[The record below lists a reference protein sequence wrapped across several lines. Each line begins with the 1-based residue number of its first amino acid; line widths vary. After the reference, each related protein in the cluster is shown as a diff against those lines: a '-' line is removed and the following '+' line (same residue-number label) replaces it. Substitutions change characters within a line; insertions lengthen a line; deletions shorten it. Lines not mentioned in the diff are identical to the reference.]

1 MKVLQ
6 TRVQTILE
14 KWAKTINRIYRGI
27 NASIYE
33 YVKIVRLTSSQGMKI
48 KITFL
53 YHVLKTKIESIYTAG
68 LNVCECCW
76 EELVEQRKGTVQRRE
91 MREGEG
97 VRAEG
102 EIAEWEKRGCACR
115 WAHPWLQGEPE
126 ELIRLSFYRVV
137 EVSHVFKLLSQGRMI
152 IQKYESRLLFSI

>member
-68 LNVCECCW
+68 LNVCECC
-76 EELVEQRKGTVQRRE
+76 
-91 MREGEG
+91 
-97 VRAEG
+97 
-102 EIAEWEKRGCACR
+102 
-115 WAHPWLQGEPE
+115 
-126 ELIRLSFYRVV
+126 
-137 EVSHVFKLLSQGRMI
+137 
-152 IQKYESRLLFSI
+152 